1 MDRAGRVSMLRI
13 GAGGGG
19 GELPVSTK
27 GKARSIG
34 SCPSLPGGGRR
45 ANPQRQ
51 SSTVAGEPGVA
62 HLLSCRAPPRRI
74 ELMRAEARERMIEPL
89 ERGAH
94 ERRDI
99 RGESPAILGPN
110 RAVEIV
116 IHEDRKS
123 GVSGKSVSVSGDLG
137 GRRTI

>member
-1 MDRAGRVSMLRI
+1 MIRTPPSPTRTDTPFPYTTLFRA
-13 GAGGGG
+13 
-19 GELPVSTK
+19 
-27 GKARSIG
+27 G

-116 IHEDRKS
+116 IHDK
-123 GVSGKSVSVSGDLG
+123 
-137 GRRTI
+137 

>member
-1 MDRAGRVSMLRI
+1 MIRRPPRSTRTDTLFPYTTLFRS
-13 GAGGGG
+13 GAGGG
-19 GELPVSTK
+19 EPPVSTK

-116 IHEDRKS
+116 IHEI
-123 GVSGKSVSVSGDLG
+123 
-137 GRRTI
+137 GRAHV

>member
-1 MDRAGRVSMLRI
+1 MVVSGRDRERRVRSSHVI
-13 GAGGGG
+13 GAGAGGG
-19 GELPVSTK
+19 EPPVSTK

-62 HLLSCRAPPRRI
+62 HLPSCRAPPRRI

-89 ERGAH
+89 ERG
-94 ERRDI
+94 
-99 RGESPAILGPN
+99 
-110 RAVEIV
+110 
-116 IHEDRKS
+116 DRKS
-123 GVSGKSVSVSGDLG
+123 TRLNSSH
-137 GRRTI
+137 